1 MKIAYSGLD
10 IPEGKRK
17 LEDPVLKKLEEKFQP
32 KKTAPFFVEFV
43 KEGFDVSDAIVVA
56 KDSVLDLLILD
67 MEKIENRLGRLDES
81 DGSGE
86 LLKRCL
92 EFLEDERPLCDM
104 DLTDQEQAVLAELS
118 PLSFK
123 ATLVLESFSPKD
135 LNDLAWK
142 AIDKAGMTFFYTAGK
157 PEVRS
162 WFIPKGSDAV
172 TCAGKIH
179 SDLARGFIK
188 AEIVNIKDY
197 DQAHNLNDART
208 KGLTKL
214 VDKDYIVESGDILE
228 IRFNV

>member
-17 LEDPVLKKLEEKFQP
+17 LEDPILKRLEEKFQP
-32 KKTAPFFVEFV
+32 KKMVPFFVEFIQDDF
-43 KEGFDVSDAIVVA
+43 EAADAILVG
-56 KDSVLDLLILD
+56 KNSVLDLLILD
-67 MEKIENRLGRLDES
+67 MEKLETRLGRLGDV
-81 DGSGE
+81 DGDKD

-92 EFLEDERPLCDM
+92 AFLEEERPLCDM
-104 DLTDQEQAVLAELS
+104 NLLDGERTSLAELA
-118 PLSFK
+118 PFSFK
-123 ATLVLESFSPKD
+123 ATLIVEEGFDD
-135 LNDLAWK
+135 LNDLAWR

-162 WFIPKGSDAV
+162 WFIPKNSDAV

-188 AEIVNIKDY
+188 AEIVNIEDY
-197 DQAHNLNDART
+197 DQAHNLNDARS
-208 KGLTKL
+208 KGLSKL
-214 VDKDYIVESGDILE
+214 VDKDYIVQHGDVLE